1 MVADLR
7 IRRSQHSPTT
17 LVYPN
22 TISCQNDGDMLD
34 RMGERLNFIKDADHL
49 NSAVSNHHKPNNQN
63 HNHLN

>member
-1 MVADLR
+1 M
-7 IRRSQHSPTT
+7 
-17 LVYPN
+17 VYPN